1 MFFLITNTAVVKLN
15 HSYWNLYMKLIKFIA
30 AAALVASTSFIS
42 GGQSTS
48 FGSTQTIAAP
58 CHNWPFCR
66 DVEIVESA
74 SEQPQYLAAPCHN
87 WPFCRDVEIIE
98 PSLGLKS
105 QAETIVLRK
114 SA

>member
-1 MFFLITNTAVVKLN
+1 MLFSVANTAVVKLN
-15 HSYWNLYMKLIKFIA
+15 YSYWNLYMKLIKFIA
-30 AAALVASTSFIS
+30 AVALVASTSFVS
-42 GGQSTS
+42 GGQHTS
-48 FGSTQTIAAP
+48 SGAIQTIADP
-58 CHNWPFCR
+58 CPNWPFCR
-66 DVEIVESA
+66 DVEIVEPV
-74 SEQPQYLAAPCHN
+74 SEQPQYVAAPCPN